1 MEIEFNKAI
10 QNIINVCAA
19 SNGNLEYHE
28 ILRAS
33 LARLK
38 QELELVTTL
47 KAELEGYRKPTR
59 ELES

>member
-1 MEIEFNKAI
+1 MEIEFNKAV

-28 ILRAS
+28 ILKAS

-47 KAELEGYRKPTR
+47 KAELQKLQNPLR